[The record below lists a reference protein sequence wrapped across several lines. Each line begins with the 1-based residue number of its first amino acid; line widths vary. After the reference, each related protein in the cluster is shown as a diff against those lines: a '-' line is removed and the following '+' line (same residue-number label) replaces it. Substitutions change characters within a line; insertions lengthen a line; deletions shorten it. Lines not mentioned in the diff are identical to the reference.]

1 MTRTRSRTRLATVA
15 AFALLAVTAAGCA
28 AGGDTGGDT
37 DRSAPAAAPAEGAGG
52 GSAAERE
59 AFDSDGLDSGLAD
72 LNATTDSA
80 FAPEAPE
87 ARADERALISQGNV
101 QLRSDDVGEA
111 LFEVQKVVDA
121 LAGEISQNETAT
133 DDEGAVKRARV
144 VARIP
149 SARFAE
155 AMQSL
160 EGAATLIASSSN
172 VDDVTTKVIDTRI
185 RLAVQKRSIRRIA
198 LLLDRAESIRDIV
211 DIEAQLS
218 RRQAELGSLQRQ
230 QAYLADQT
238 QMATITVSLERTKVK
253 PEPKKKDEEAK
264 GFFAGLDKGWTE
276 FKQVAVSLST
286 AAGAALPFLVVFLL
300 LGVPTWVLLRRAGRR
315 RVAPSAPSEA

>member
-1 MTRTRSRTRLATVA
+1 MTLRTFALA
-15 AFALLAVTAAGCA
+15 AFAVLAVTAAGCA
-28 AGGDTGGDT
+28 SGGDDSGGDADT
-37 DRSAPAAAPAEGAGG
+37 SAPAAAPVEAPGGAT
-52 GSAAERE
+52 AAERQAVDGD
-59 AFDSDGLDSGLAD
+59 AFD
-72 LNATTDSA
+72 LNSTTDAALSA
-80 FAPEAPE
+80 DAPE
-87 ARADERALISQGNV
+87 ARDDERALISQGNV

-111 LFEVQKVVDA
+111 LFDVQKVVDA

-133 DDEGAVKRARV
+133 DDDGDIKRARV

-185 RLAVQKRSIRRIA
+185 RLEVQQRSIRRIA

-211 DIEAQLS
+211 NIEAQLS

-253 PEPKKKDEEAK
+253 PEPKKEDEEAK

-300 LGVPTWVLLRRAGRR
+300 LGVPAWLGLRRAGRR
-315 RVAPSAPSEA
+315 RLAPSAPSEA

>member
-1 MTRTRSRTRLATVA
+1 MNRSRPASALASVA
-15 AFALLAVTAAGCA
+15 AFTLLALVAAGCA
-28 AGGDTGGDT
+28 SGTDSGASDAGADSDGA
-37 DRSAPAAAPAEGAGG
+37 APAARVDEDAPD
-52 GSAAERE
+52 AAMR
-59 AFDSDGLDSGLAD
+59 DGLNLNSTADTAASGYA
-72 LNATTDSA
+72 
-80 FAPEAPE
+80 EE
-87 ARADERALISQGNV
+87 ERALISHGNV

-111 LFEVQKVVDA
+111 LFEVQKVVDE

-133 DDEGAVKRARV
+133 DDDGLVKRARV

-155 AMQSL
+155 AMVSL

-172 VDDVTTKVIDTRI
+172 IDDVTTKVIDN
-185 RLAVQKRSIRRIA
+185 RLRLEVQQRSIRRIA

-211 DIEAQLS
+211 NIEAQLS
-218 RRQAELGSLQRQ
+218 RRQADLGSLQRQ

-238 QMATITVSLERTKVK
+238 QMATITVSLERTKAK
-253 PEPKKKDEEAK
+253 PEETKDDEAK

-286 AAGAALPFLVVFLL
+286 AAGAALPFLVVLAL
-300 LGVPTWVLLRRAGRR
+300 LGWPAWALVRRSARR
-315 RVAPSAPSEA
+315 RPAPTEAAAGS

>member
-1 MTRTRSRTRLATVA
+1 MTRTRTHSRTRWAAVA
-15 AFALLAVTAAGCA
+15 AFAVLAVTAAGCA
-28 AGGDTGGDT
+28 SGTDSGGDAD
-37 DRSAPAAAPAEGAGG
+37 SAAPAPAAAPGG
-52 GSAAERE
+52 GADGDALSEQSATDSTGADLRSAA
-59 AFDSDGLDSGLAD
+59 G
-72 LNATTDSA
+72 SA
-80 FAPEAPE
+80 FTADAPEAPD
-87 ARADERALISQGNV
+87 DERALISQGNV
-101 QLRSDDVGEA
+101 QLRSDDVGAA

-133 DDEGAVKRARV
+133 DDEGEVKRARV

-155 AMQSL
+155 AMTSL

-172 VDDVTTKVIDTRI
+172 IDDVTTKVIDTRI

-211 DIEAQLS
+211 NIEAQLS

-230 QAYLADQT
+230 QAYLSDQT

-276 FKQVAVSLST
+276 FKHVAVSVST
-286 AAGAALPFLVVFLL
+286 AAGAALPFVVVLLL
-300 LGVPTWVLLRRAGRR
+300 LGVPAWLGLRRAGRR
-315 RVAPSAPSEA
+315 RIAPSAPSEA

>member
-1 MTRTRSRTRLATVA
+1 MTRTRTHSRTRWASVA

-28 AGGDTGGDT
+28 SSDDSAGDADM
-37 DRSAPAAAPAEGAGG
+37 SAPAAARAEAAPGGA
-52 GSAAERE
+52 AAERE
-59 AFDSDGLDSGLAD
+59 AFDADGLDSGLTD
-72 LNATTDSA
+72 LNATADYA
-80 FAPEAPE
+80 ADAPEAP
-87 ARADERALISQGNV
+87 ADERALISQGNV
-101 QLRSDDVGEA
+101 QLRSDDVGAA
-111 LFEVQKVVDA
+111 LFDVQKVVDA

-133 DDEGAVKRARV
+133 DDEGDVKRARV

-160 EGAATLIASSSN
+160 EGAATLIASSST

-238 QMATITVSLERTKVK
+238 QMATVTVSLERTKVK

-276 FKQVAVSLST
+276 FKHVAVSLST
-286 AAGAALPFLVVFLL
+286 AAGAALPFLVVALL
-300 LGVPTWVLLRRAGRR
+300 LGVPAWTGLRRAGRR
-315 RVAPSAPSEA
+315 RLAPSAPSEA